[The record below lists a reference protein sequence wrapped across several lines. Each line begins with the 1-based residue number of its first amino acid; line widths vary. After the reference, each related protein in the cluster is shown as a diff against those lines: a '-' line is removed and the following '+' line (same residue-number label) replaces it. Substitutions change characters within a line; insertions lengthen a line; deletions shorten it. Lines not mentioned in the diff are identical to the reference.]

1 MNARLR
7 AFTPI
12 DRLQTQTAGFLGTVC
27 PGDPPL
33 VGDAAV
39 LIEVAPAFAVDVAL
53 DAALKA
59 TRCVPG
65 LFLVE
70 REFGVV
76 ELHHRERGE
85 VEAAAAAAL
94 GALGLKPEDRVRPRL
109 VTNERITGTEPHH
122 AQLLNRLRHGDLHA
136 PGQSLLLLEVEPAGY
151 ALELANEAEKAARIA
166 VLEIVAFGAYGRVWL
181 AGGDA
186 ELREAA
192 ARIAGIWD
200 AADRY

>member
-1 MNARLR
+1 MSARLR

-27 PGDPPL
+27 PGDPPI

-39 LIEVAPAFAVDVAL
+39 LIEVAPAFAIDVAL

-59 TRCVPG
+59 TRVVPG

-70 REFGVV
+70 REFGMVQ
-76 ELHHRERGE
+76 LHHRSQAE
-85 VEAAAAAAL
+85 VNAAADAAL
-94 GALGLKPEDRVRPRL
+94 GALGLRPEDRVPPRL
-109 VTNERITGTEPHH
+109 VTHERITGTAAHH

-136 PGQSLLLLEVEPAGY
+136 PGRSLLLLEVEPAGY
-151 ALELANEAEKAARIA
+151 ALAMANEAEKAAELD
-166 VLEIVAFGAYGRVWL
+166 VLEIVAFGAFGRLWL
-181 AGGDA
+181 GGGDA

-192 ARIAGIWD
+192 ARVE
-200 AADRY
+200 AALTAR